1 MFKPGPRTHG
11 SSPRLRGTRNHIP
24 NRNTDTGIIP
34 ALAGNTGTP
43 ASCTRPCGDHPRACG
58 EHPVRCRY
66 SRRNMGSSPRLRGTP
81 ARLGHHLRRPGNS
94 SAMIFRVPSGNH
106 SSQICLA
113 TRAESDIC
121 TYRGS
126 HCSPA
131 SRSVFPHRER
141 ACADSGNSS
150 IDEYPARVIP
160 TPYLPRL
167 NIPPLS
173 TVYQA
178 NQAIG
183 VGIPHAYRI
192 QRLISA
198 VPSS

>member
-1 MFKPGPRTHG
+1 M
-11 SSPRLRGTRNHIP
+11 RGTCRTRTRMGHHP
-24 NRNTDTGIIP
+24 GIIS
-34 ALAGNTGTP
+34 ALAGNMVLV
-43 ASCTRPCGDHPRACG
+43 RLIRFLRWDHPRACG
-58 EHPVRCRY
+58 EHLYARVQATQSLGP
-66 SRRNMGSSPRLRGTP
+66 SPRLRGTYHRILP
-81 ARLGHHLRRPGNS
+81 DTAP
-94 SAMIFRVPSGNH
+94 PGNH

-160 TPYLPRL
+160 TPYFPRL
-167 NIPPLS
+167 NIPPFS

-183 VGIPHAYRI
+183 VGIPHADRI

>member
-1 MFKPGPRTHG
+1 MRWIVGIVEMAYSQTCLLGNPSHASISGIGGVSDWLVWKTGVALPR
-11 SSPRLRGTRNHIP
+11 SW
-24 NRNTDTGIIP
+24 IP
-34 ALAGNTGTP
+34 ARNIVVFRANT
-43 ASCTRPCGDHPRACG
+43 ASP
-58 EHPVRCRY
+58 
-66 SRRNMGSSPRLRGTP
+66 S
-81 ARLGHHLRRPGNS
+81 NS

-131 SRSVFPHRER
+131 SRSVFPHREH

-167 NIPPLS
+167 SIPPLS

-183 VGIPHAYRI
+183 VGITHAYRI

>member
-1 MFKPGPRTHG
+1 MGGRRLPTQNTHIATEKAPQLCGAFSHEAKERKRMPRVMLDRAYAALPSIRDHPRACGEHSVEGLSLSVVVG
-11 SSPRLRGTRNHIP
+11 SSPRLRGTYHRILP
-24 NRNTDTGIIP
+24 DTAP
-34 ALAGNTGTP
+34 P
-43 ASCTRPCGDHPRACG
+43 
-58 EHPVRCRY
+58 
-66 SRRNMGSSPRLRGTP
+66 
-81 ARLGHHLRRPGNS
+81 
-94 SAMIFRVPSGNH
+94 GNH

-160 TPYLPRL
+160 TPYFPRL